1 MEDLGATEMM
11 SNTEPIVCEKCGCDR
26 FVQVTLLRKVSR
38 FVIGASEDGV
48 IPIPTF
54 SCQKCG
60 HVNEEFLPKGLSKV
74 EKKEE
79 TPKSSI
85 IMP

>member
-1 MEDLGATEMM
+1 MEDLSATDML
-11 SNTEPIVCEKCGCDR
+11 SKTDPVVCEKCGCDR

-38 FVIGASEDGV
+38 FVIGAPEDGV

-60 HVNEEFLPKGLSKV
+60 HVNVEFLPKGLSKD

-79 TPKSSI
+79 KAKSSI